1 VEAAASRYAAAC
13 RRQYRRSRRRKHA
26 AVLPNFLGS
35 EAASHSALRLSL
47 IMAGCTSSGTLYSE
61 EISF

>member
-1 VEAAASRYAAAC
+1 MLLSFRT
-13 RRQYRRSRRRKHA
+13 SW
-26 AVLPNFLGS
+26 GS

-61 EISF
+61 AISF